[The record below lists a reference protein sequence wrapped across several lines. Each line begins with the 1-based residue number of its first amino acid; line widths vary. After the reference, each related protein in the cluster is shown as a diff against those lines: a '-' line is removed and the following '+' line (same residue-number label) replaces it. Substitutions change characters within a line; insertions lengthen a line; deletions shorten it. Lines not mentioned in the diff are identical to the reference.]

1 MEENR
6 IDQLLIAHSDK
17 FPASMYQQMKNRLA
31 ELEPA
36 EACMYLTQIK
46 DPTVM
51 LVLSIFLGQFGIDR
65 MLLGDVG
72 LGILKLLTCG
82 GLGIWWIIDIFL
94 VMNLTRLKNA
104 QSLMFHRI
112 S

>member
-17 FPASMYQQMKNRLA
+17 FSASMYQQMKNRLA

-36 EACMYLTQIK
+36 EACMYLTQMK

>member
-36 EACMYLTQIK
+36 EACMYLTQMK

-82 GLGIWWIIDIFL
+82 GLGIWWLIDIFL

>member
-36 EACMYLTQIK
+36 EACMYLTQMK

>member
-36 EACMYLTQIK
+36 EACMYLTQMK

-72 LGILKLLTCG
+72 LGLLKLLTCG
-82 GLGIWWIIDIFL
+82 GFGIWWIIDIFL
-94 VMNLTRLKNA
+94 VMNLTRFKNA

>member
-1 MEENR
+1 MDENR

-17 FPASMYQQMKNRLA
+17 FPASMYQELRNRLA

-36 EACMYLTQIK
+36 EACMFLSQMK
-46 DPTVM
+46 DPTIM
-51 LVLSIFLGQFGIDR
+51 LVLSIFLGQLGIDR
-65 MLLGDVG
+65 MLLGNVG

-94 VMNLTRLKNA
+94 VMDLTRLKNA
-104 QSLMFHRI
+104 QNLI
-112 S
+112 SYRNS